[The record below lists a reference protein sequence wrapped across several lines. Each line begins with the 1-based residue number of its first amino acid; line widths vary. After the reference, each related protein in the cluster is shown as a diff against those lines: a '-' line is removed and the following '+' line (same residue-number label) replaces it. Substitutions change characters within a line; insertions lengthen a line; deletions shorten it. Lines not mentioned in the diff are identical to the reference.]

1 MESDE
6 GERQPERNLQPSRR
20 DVYIKCRLSSLNMPP
35 NNILLIP
42 LRIAR
47 HFKLVRTYSS
57 S

>member
-1 MESDE
+1 MESD

-42 LRIAR
+42 LRITR